1 MADALVRGLAA
12 SPHIVAARLW
22 NGRQVGLAKRFSIRA
37 REALHDPALVRTPV
51 VWLDRMDDHEAHRL
65 ARHDIDLLL
74 SGGFDRILKPSI
86 LRVPKLGCINVHP
99 SLLPR
104 FRGPNPT
111 AHVILSGDTESGVTF
126 HWMDEGVDTGPV
138 IAQFRHPVGPQDS
151 GSDLLRNACQLAET
165 HVARLLESLDQAVP
179 QADSEATLAGWLSGP
194 QLTFDW
200 NWPAIGID
208 RLIRAV
214 QPYTCARFRHRGKFV
229 FVVRASVE
237 DAIPDAPPGVVL
249 RSGPRPRIA
258 AVNGSLTI
266 LHARVETP
274 IPFVWPTPWN
284 APKTGERME

>member
-1 MADALVRGLAA
+1 
-12 SPHIVAARLW
+12 VAARLW
-22 NGRQVGLAKRFSIRA
+22 NGRQAGLAKRLYLRTQ
-37 REALHDPALVRTPV
+37 ETLHDPARVRTPV
-51 VWLDRMDDHEAHRL
+51 VWLDRMDDQEAGLL

-86 LRVPKLGCINVHP
+86 LRVPKLGCVNVHP

-104 FRGPNPT
+104 FRGPNPF
-111 AHVILSGDTESGVTF
+111 AHVILFGDTESGVTF

-138 IAQFRHPVGPQDS
+138 IAQFRHPVGLRDS
-151 GSDLLRNACQLAET
+151 GNDLLRNACQLAET
-165 HVARLLESLDQAVP
+165 HVARMLESLDQALP
-179 QADSEATLAGWLSGP
+179 QAASEATHAGWLSDE

-200 NWPAIGID
+200 NWSAADID
-208 RLIRAV
+208 RLIRAA
-214 QPYTCARFRHRGKFV
+214 QPYACARFRHRGKSI

-237 DAIPDAPPGVVL
+237 EAIPDAPPGIVL

-266 LHARVETP
+266 LRARVESP

-284 APKTGERME
+284 SPKTGERME